1 MIDQQI
7 LEKAMFHAMKKAAL
21 LMPSDVRGALEK
33 AMGEEANPVARE
45 HLRVTLENADLA
57 ERGEGLVC
65 GDTGFPLYF
74 IRVVGDPQIEG
85 NFRELK
91 KIARTAVVKAT
102 EESYLRPTMVDP
114 ISRDN
119 PGNNLGTHI
128 PAVDIEFTPSD
139 TGDGGMNNR
148 LEILAAPKGGGSEI
162 FGTFYRMMYPADGMA
177 GVLKFIVDSVR
188 SGSYAGKVCPPA
200 IVGVGI
206 GGTADICMKM
216 AKRAAL
222 LRMLGSRHPDPQVA
236 SLEEKLEKNFEELGL
251 GPMGAEGKA
260 AVLSVHLEKEVT
272 HTAAL
277 PVAVNAQCCIGRRW
291 SVIVPGNAKTEE
303 DLIYSDEVPKGFS
316 AAFLEKEKE
325 EV

>member
-1 MIDQQI
+1 MITQEL
-7 LEKAMFHAMKKAAL
+7 LEKALFEAMKKAAL
-21 LMPSDVRGALEK
+21 LMPPDVRGALEK
-33 AMGEEANPVARE
+33 AIGEEKDPVARE

-74 IRVVGDPQIEG
+74 IRVVGNPQLEG
-85 NFRELK
+85 NLK
-91 KIARTAVVKAT
+91 ALKSLARRAVVKAT

-114 ISRDN
+114 ITRDN
-119 PGNNLGTHI
+119 PGNNLGTYI
-128 PAVDIEFTPSD
+128 PGVDIEFSSPD
-139 TGDGGMNNR
+139 KDEDAPKDR
-148 LEILAAPKGGGSEI
+148 LEIVAAPKGGGSEI

-188 SGSYAGKVCPPA
+188 RGSYAGKVCPPA

-206 GGTADICMKM
+206 GGTSDICMKM

-222 LRMLGSRHPDPQVA
+222 LRMVGSRNPDPTVSA
-236 SLEEKLEKNFEELGL
+236 LEEKLERSFMELGL
-251 GPMGAEGKA
+251 GPMGSEGKR

-291 SVIVPGNAKTEE
+291 SVTVPGDARNEE
-303 DLIYSDEVPKGFS
+303 DLIYSEKVPEGFYDV
-316 AAFLEKEKE
+316 LRREQE
-325 EV
+325 EEL